1 VGAAALVETAQP
13 AAAVNG
19 STVLAG
25 NVTTAETRTSVLY
38 DGASG
43 YQGVV
48 LLGNDSGKAAQIQLI
63 AGTGATH
70 PTSGKTGDL
79 YVDKTARLW
88 FCKAGG
94 TTATWVKIV

>member
-1 VGAAALVETAQP
+1 MSSSLTRGRG
-13 AAAVNG
+13 G
-19 STVLAG
+19 SF
-25 NVTTAETRTSVLY
+25 
-38 DGASG
+38 
-43 YQGVV
+43 
-48 LLGNDSGKAAQIQLI
+48 SGKAAQIQLI

-70 PTSGKTGDL
+70 LTSGKTGDL